1 MKAPK
6 SLEENILYQ
15 IGELS
20 KLFHKKISATFNE
33 NGFGV
38 TVEQF
43 SILALLW
50 YREGVTQQDIANGL
64 NRDKTT
70 IARVVENMISNNLI
84 VKVPDQLDRRNKR
97 IYLTQKGK
105 ALQKEMVE
113 ASGAVY
119 YQALKG
125 IPDADIEHC
134 LLILKQISNN
144 LE

>member
-1 MKAPK
+1 MKAPN

-15 IGELS
+15 TGELS
-20 KLFHKKISATFNE
+20 RLLHKKISATFNE

-43 SILALLW
+43 GILALLW

-70 IARVVENMISNNLI
+70 IARVIENMISNNLI
-84 VKVPDQLDRRNKR
+84 VKVPDQIDRRNKR

-105 ALQKEMVE
+105 TLQKEMVE
-113 ASGAVY
+113 ASGSVY
-119 YQALKG
+119 YRALKG
-125 IPDADIEHC
+125 ISDSDIEHC
-134 LLILKQISNN
+134 LMILKQISNN